1 MSDDDIQHEPR
12 RAMRFATEAVI
23 GVALAAAVALAALA
37 STGEIP
43 FVYQGY

>member
-1 MSDDDIQHEPR
+1 VNDEHPTTEAPR
-12 RAMRFATEAVI
+12 AIRFVTEAVI
-23 GVALAAAVALAALA
+23 GLALAAAVALAALA

>member
-1 MSDDDIQHEPR
+1 
-12 RAMRFATEAVI
+12 MRYFTEAAI
-23 GVALAAAVALAALA
+23 GLALAAAVALAALA